1 MSARSESAPTDR
13 FVPERLVDA
22 ATRLFADKGYPA
34 TSVQEIAD
42 AAGVTK
48 GGLYHYFKS
57 KAELLHEVYRR
68 LLFLQTY
75 RLEQI
80 ATSSGSPAQRLRAA
94 AEDVVTSSANSLRE
108 VTVFFREMHHLPPTT
123 LATVRAERRRY
134 HERFRGLIEEGQRAG
149 EFRPDI
155 SADLVTHSFFGAIHH
170 MAVWY
175 RPSGPKSV
183 TEIGADFTELLLSS
197 LRLVTPVN

>member
-1 MSARSESAPTDR
+1 MGIVPTRSQPAPTDR
-13 FVPERLVDA
+13 YVPERLVDA
-22 ATRLFADKGYPA
+22 ATRLFAERGYPA

-48 GGLYHYFKS
+48 GGLYHYFRS
-57 KAELLHEVYRR
+57 KAELLHEIYRR
-68 LLFLQTY
+68 LLFQQTY

-80 ATSSGSPAQRLRAA
+80 AEGDGSPSARLRAA
-94 AEDVVTSSANSLRE
+94 AEDVVTSSAGSLRE

-123 LATVRAERRRY
+123 LAKVRAERRRY

-155 SADLVTHSFFGAIHH
+155 SADLVTHSFFGSIHH

-175 RPSGPKSV
+175 RSSGPKSAG
-183 TEIGADFTELLLSS
+183 EIGAEFTELLLSS
-197 LRLVTPVN
+197 LRPVS

>member
-1 MSARSESAPTDR
+1 MTARSEPVPTEQY
-13 FVPERLVDA
+13 VPERLVEA
-22 ATRLFADKGYPA
+22 ATTLFAEKGYQA

-75 RLEQI
+75 RLEGI
-80 ATSSGSPAQRLRAA
+80 AAGEGPATARLRAA
-94 AEDVVTSSANSLRE
+94 AQDVVVTSAGSLRE

-134 HERFRGLIEEGQRAG
+134 HERFRGLVEEGQATG
-149 EFRPDI
+149 EFRADL

-170 MAVWY
+170 LAVWY
-175 RPSGPKSV
+175 RPTGPKSAA
-183 TEIGADFTELLLSS
+183 EIAADFTELLLSS
-197 LRLVTPVN
+197 LRPLP